1 MSSIIA
7 FTGKARS
14 GKDTSCSI
22 VKNILEDEYGYNV
35 AVMAFAD
42 NLKLSASKIFD
53 LTWND
58 LYGETKE
65 TPQVFDLSYY
75 KLMPKV
81 TEAMEFTFKD
91 ERYHMDFKLLSELT
105 GRLIME
111 LKKVAK
117 PTLLTRLGLSEK
129 YKFSSRQIQQI
140 WGTEVVRK
148 VMGNRFW
155 SKDLEKR
162 MVRFFDICSL
172 RNEEGVVLISDLR
185 FDSEAE
191 WLSRFTHQTI
201 EVKRDNVDKVSSHV
215 SENGISTK
223 YERDIIHNNGTL
235 ADLESKL
242 RAIMKI

>member
-1 MSSIIA
+1 MSNIIA

-22 VKNILEDEYGYNV
+22 VKAILEDEYGYNV

-42 NLKLSASKIFD
+42 NLKISASKIFD

-65 TPQVFDLSYY
+65 TPQVFDLSYHE
-75 KLMPKV
+75 LMFKV
-81 TEAMEFTFKD
+81 AEAMEFTFKD
-91 ERYHMDFKLLSELT
+91 ERYHLDFKLMSELT

-117 PTLLTRLGLSEK
+117 PTLLTRLGFSKK

-140 WGTEVVRK
+140 WGTEVIRK
-148 VMGNRFW
+148 VMGDKFW

-162 MVRFFDICSL
+162 MVNFFDTCAI
-172 RNEEGVVLISDLR
+172 RYQDGVVLISDLR

-191 WLSRFTHQTI
+191 WLGRFPHQTI
-201 EVKRDNVDKVSSHV
+201 EVKRDNVDKISSHV

-235 ADLESKL
+235 ADLENKL
-242 RAIMKI
+242 RAILKI

>member
-1 MSSIIA
+1 MSNIIA

-22 VKNILEDEYGYNV
+22 VKAILEDEYGYNV

-42 NLKLSASKIFD
+42 NLKISASKIFD

-65 TPQVFDLSYY
+65 TPQVFDLSYHE
-75 KLMPKV
+75 LMFKV
-81 TEAMEFTFKD
+81 AEAMEFTFKD
-91 ERYHMDFKLLSELT
+91 ERYHLDFKLMSELT

-117 PTLLTRLGLSEK
+117 PTLLTRLGFSKK

-140 WGTEVVRK
+140 WGTEVIRK
-148 VMGNRFW
+148 VMGDKFW

-162 MVRFFDICSL
+162 MVNFFDACAI
-172 RNEEGVVLISDLR
+172 RYQDGVVLISDLR

-191 WLSRFTHQTI
+191 WLGRFPHQTI
-201 EVKRDNVDKVSSHV
+201 EVKRDNVDKISSHV

-235 ADLESKL
+235 ADLENKL
-242 RAIMKI
+242 RAILKI

>member
-1 MSSIIA
+1 MSKIIA

-22 VKNILEDEYGYNV
+22 VKDILEDEYGYNV

-148 VMGNRFW
+148 VMGDRFW

-162 MVRFFDICSL
+162 MVRFFDVCSL

-191 WLSRFTHQTI
+191 WLSRFAHQTI
-201 EVKRDNVDKVSSHV
+201 EVKRDNADKISSHV

-242 RAIMKI
+242 RAILKI

>member
-1 MSSIIA
+1 MSNIIA

-22 VKNILEDEYGYNV
+22 VKSILEYEYGYNV

-65 TPQVFDLSYY
+65 TPQVFDLSYSE
-75 KLMPKV
+75 LMFKV
-81 TEAMEFTFKD
+81 TEAMEFTFRD
-91 ERYHMDFKLLSELT
+91 ERYHMDFKLMSELT

-117 PTLLTRLGLSEK
+117 PTLLTRLGFSKK
-129 YKFSSRQIQQI
+129 YKFSSRQIQQV

-148 VMGNRFW
+148 VMGDKFW
-155 SKDLEKR
+155 SEDLEKR
-162 MVRFFDICSL
+162 MVRFHEMCSL
-172 RNEEGVVLISDLR
+172 RNQYGFVLISDLR

-191 WLSRFTHQTI
+191 WLSRFAHQTI

-235 ADLESKL
+235 ADLENKL
-242 RAIMKI
+242 RAIIKV

>member
-1 MSSIIA
+1 MSNIIA

-14 GKDTSCSI
+14 GKDTACSI
-22 VKNILEDEYGYNV
+22 VKNILEDEHGYNV

-65 TPQVFDLSYY
+65 TPQVFDLSYPE
-75 KLMPKV
+75 LMFKV
-81 TEAMEFTFKD
+81 TEAMEFTFRD
-91 ERYHMDFKLLSELT
+91 ERYHMDFKLMSELT

-117 PTLLTRLGLSEK
+117 PTLLTRLGFSKK
-129 YKFSSRQIQQI
+129 YKLSSRQIQQI

-148 VMGNRFW
+148 VMGDKFW

-162 MVRFFDICSL
+162 MVRFYEMCSL
-172 RNEEGVVLISDLR
+172 RNQYGFVLISDLR

-191 WLSRFTHQTI
+191 WLSRFAHQTI
-201 EVKRDNVDKVSSHV
+201 EVKRDNVDKISPHA

-242 RAIMKI
+242 RAILKI

>member
-1 MSSIIA
+1 MSNIIA

-65 TPQVFDLSYY
+65 TPQVFDLSYHE
-75 KLMPKV
+75 LMFKV
-81 TEAMEFTFKD
+81 TEAMEFTFRD
-91 ERYHMDFKLLSELT
+91 ERYHMDFKLMSELT

-117 PTLLTRLGLSEK
+117 PTLLTRLGFSKK

-148 VMGNRFW
+148 VMGDKFW

-162 MVRFFDICSL
+162 MVSFHERCSL
-172 RNEEGVVLISDLR
+172 RNQYGFVLISDLR

-191 WLSRFTHQTI
+191 WLGRFAHQTI
-201 EVKRDNVDKVSSHV
+201 EVKRDNADKISSHV

-223 YERDIIHNNGTL
+223 YARDIIHNNGTL
-235 ADLESKL
+235 EDLESKL
-242 RAIMKI
+242 RAIIKV

>member
-1 MSSIIA
+1 MSNIIA

-22 VKNILEDEYGYNV
+22 VKNILEDEHGYNV

-65 TPQVFDLSYY
+65 TPQVFDLSYPE
-75 KLMPKV
+75 LMFKV
-81 TEAMEFTFKD
+81 TEAMEFTFRD
-91 ERYHMDFKLLSELT
+91 ERYHMDFKLMSELT

-117 PTLLTRLGLSEK
+117 PTLLTRLGFSKK
-129 YKFSSRQIQQI
+129 YKLSSRQIQQI

-148 VMGNRFW
+148 VMGDKFW

-162 MVRFFDICSL
+162 MVRFYEMCSL
-172 RNEEGVVLISDLR
+172 RNQYGFVLISDLR

-191 WLSRFTHQTI
+191 WLSRFAHQTI
-201 EVKRDNVDKVSSHV
+201 EVKRDNVDKISPHA

-223 YERDIIHNNGTL
+223 YERDIIYNNGTL

-242 RAIMKI
+242 RAILKI

>member
-1 MSSIIA
+1 MSNIIA

-14 GKDTSCSI
+14 GKDTSSSI

-65 TPQVFDLSYY
+65 TPQVFDLSYPE
-75 KLMPKV
+75 LMFKV

-91 ERYHMDFKLLSELT
+91 ERYHIDFKLMSELT

-117 PTLLTRLGLSEK
+117 PTLLTRLGLSNK

-140 WGTEVVRK
+140 WGTEVIRK
-148 VMGNRFW
+148 VMGDKFW
-155 SKDLEKR
+155 AKDLEKR
-162 MVRFFDICSL
+162 MARFFESCSL
-172 RNEEGVVLISDLR
+172 MNQEGVVLISDLR

-191 WLSRFTHQTI
+191 WLSRFAHQTI
-201 EVKRDNVDKVSSHV
+201 EVKRDNVDKISSHA
-215 SENGISTK
+215 SENGLSTK

-235 ADLESKL
+235 TDLENKL
-242 RAIMKI
+242 RAIIKV

>member
-1 MSSIIA
+1 M
-7 FTGKARS
+7 
-14 GKDTSCSI
+14 
-22 VKNILEDEYGYNV
+22 
-35 AVMAFAD
+35 
-42 NLKLSASKIFD
+42 
-53 LTWND
+53 
-58 LYGETKE
+58 
-65 TPQVFDLSYY
+65 
-75 KLMPKV
+75 
-81 TEAMEFTFKD
+81 
-91 ERYHMDFKLLSELT
+91 SELT

-117 PTLLTRLGLSEK
+117 PTLLTRLGFSKK

-148 VMGNRFW
+148 VMGDKFW

-162 MVRFFDICSL
+162 MVRFHEMCSL
-172 RNEEGVVLISDLR
+172 RNQYGFVLISDLR

-191 WLSRFTHQTI
+191 WLSRFAHQTI

-235 ADLESKL
+235 ADLENKL
-242 RAIMKI
+242 RAIIKV

>member
-1 MSSIIA
+1 MSKIIA

-35 AVMAFAD
+35 AVMAYAD

-65 TPQVFDLSYY
+65 TPQVFDLSYPE
-75 KLMPKV
+75 LMSKV
-81 TEAMEFTFKD
+81 TEAMEFTFRD
-91 ERYHMDFKLLSELT
+91 ERYHMDFKLMSELT

-117 PTLLTRLGLSEK
+117 PTLLTRLGFSKK

-140 WGTEVVRK
+140 WGTEVIRK
-148 VMGNRFW
+148 VMGDKFW
-155 SKDLEKR
+155 AKDLEKR
-162 MVRFFDICSL
+162 MVRFYEMCSL
-172 RNEEGVVLISDLR
+172 RNQYGFVLISDLR

-191 WLSRFTHQTI
+191 WLSRFAHQTI

-235 ADLESKL
+235 ADLENKL
-242 RAIMKI
+242 RAIIKV

>member
-1 MSSIIA
+1 MSNIIA

-22 VKNILEDEYGYNV
+22 VKNILEDEHGYNV

-65 TPQVFDLSYY
+65 TPQVFDLSYHE
-75 KLMPKV
+75 LMFKV
-81 TEAMEFTFKD
+81 TEAMEFTFRD
-91 ERYHMDFKLLSELT
+91 ERYHMDFKLMSELT

-117 PTLLTRLGLSEK
+117 PTLLTRLGFSKK

-148 VMGNRFW
+148 VMGDKFW
-155 SKDLEKR
+155 SKDLEK
-162 MVRFFDICSL
+162 
-172 RNEEGVVLISDLR
+172 
-185 FDSEAE
+185 E
-191 WLSRFTHQTI
+191 WLDSMKCAH
-201 EVKRDNVDKVSSHV
+201 
-215 SENGISTK
+215 
-223 YERDIIHNNGTL
+223 
-235 ADLESKL
+235 LEINMVLS
-242 RAIMKI
+242 

>member
-1 MSSIIA
+1 MSNIIA

-22 VKNILEDEYGYNV
+22 VKNILEDEHGYNV

-65 TPQVFDLSYY
+65 TPQVFDLSYHE
-75 KLMPKV
+75 LMFKV
-81 TEAMEFTFKD
+81 TEAVEFTFRG
-91 ERYHMDFKLLSELT
+91 ERYHMDFKLMSELT

-117 PTLLTRLGLSEK
+117 PTLLTRLGFSKK

-148 VMGNRFW
+148 VMGDKFW

-162 MVRFFDICSL
+162 MVRFHEMCSL
-172 RNEEGVVLISDLR
+172 RNQYGFVLISDLR
-185 FDSEAE
+185 FESEAE
-191 WLSRFTHQTI
+191 WLSRFAHQTI

-235 ADLESKL
+235 ADLENKL
-242 RAIMKI
+242 RAIIKV